1 MAASVFA
8 VTGEDHDFPAK
19 KAEIG
24 TPRKLLGGERTVK
37 RVDQVHKARADTQYG
52 NAEGKASFR
61 FLHCDG
67 SSAASQTAFVTASCR
82 RWLSAAVGE
91 RRGEVSPQSERCF
104 AVRPLRPRISERP
117 RLVGTASATWPASPS
132 AQIRDRVSQQDA
144 SIRRGGTYLPS
155 RNRTANHRPAKLRR
169 TSLAASCTPESLTL
183 LACSGR

>member
-52 NAEGKASFR
+52 NAESKASFR

-104 AVRPLRPRISERP
+104 AVRPLRPLRPRVSERP
-117 RLVGTASATWPASPS
+117 RLVGTASATWPASQIYLLRSEAGS
-132 AQIRDRVSQQDA
+132 ASKMRA
-144 SIRRGGTYLPS
+144 SAGEA
-155 RNRTANHRPAKLRR
+155 RTCQVAIALRTIALRSFDEPVLQHLAHRKV
-169 TSLAASCTPESLTL
+169 
-183 LACSGR
+183 